1 MIIKLTDNYQIST
14 DSLNYI
20 LQKRVIVTKGEN
32 EGKERI
38 ENVGYYGKIENLL
51 NALLEIKIKD
61 LDIDS
66 IASLRAEISQL
77 EGFIKEQVSLIE
89 KQLEGVKTIDR

>member
-32 EGKERI
+32 EGNERI
-38 ENVGYYGKIENLL
+38 ENVGYYGKVENLL
-51 NALLEIKIKD
+51 NALLEIKIKE
-61 LDIDS
+61 LDVDS
-66 IASLRAEISQL
+66 IMSLQAEISSL
-77 EGFIKEQVSLIE
+77 KNFVKEQVSLIE
-89 KQLEGVKTIDR
+89 EQMKGVKNEF

>member
-32 EGKERI
+32 EGNERV
-38 ENVGYYGKIENLL
+38 ENVGYYGKIEHLL
-51 NALLEIKIKD
+51 NALIEQRIKV

-66 IASLRAEISQL
+66 IASLRAEISRL
-77 EGFIKEQVSLIE
+77 KDFIKEQVSLIE
-89 KQLEGVKTIDR
+89 EQMKGAKNEC

>member
-61 LDIDS
+61 LDIDN
-66 IASLRAEISQL
+66 IASLQAEISHL
-77 EGFIKEQVSLIE
+77 KNFVKEQVSLIE
-89 KQLEGVKTIDR
+89 GQMKGG

>member
-38 ENVGYYGKIENLL
+38 ENVGYYGKIERLL

-61 LDIDS
+61 LDVDS
-66 IASLRAEISQL
+66 ITSLQAEISRL
-77 EGFIKEQVSLIE
+77 EDFVKEQVNLIE
-89 KQLEGVKTIDR
+89 EQMKGVRNE

>member
-32 EGKERI
+32 EGNERV
-38 ENVGYYGKIENLL
+38 ENVGYYGKIEHLL
-51 NALLEIKIKD
+51 NALIEQKIKD

-66 IASLRAEISQL
+66 IASLRAEISRL
-77 EGFIKEQVSLIE
+77 KDFIKEQVSLIE
-89 KQLEGVKTIDR
+89 EQMKGAKNEC